1 MAHPFFDELRNS
13 ESNNNGKFIIPQIF
27 DFTESN
33 KLLNKGEIQSY
44 TSNPTQ
50 QKLLLKIIPE
60 WAESYKLIF
69 SKLKR

>member
-13 ESNNNGKFIIPQIF
+13 ESTNNGKFIIPQIF
-27 DFTESN
+27 DFTES
-33 KLLNKGEIQSY
+33 KELITIAEIQNY
-44 TSNPTQ
+44 TSNSTQ

-60 WAESYKLIF
+60 WAETYKLIF